1 MSSNLLCLLAFLI
14 GAIPFGL
21 LMGKLKGIDLRE
33 KGSGNIG
40 ATNAMRQLGKPLG
53 TLVFVLD
60 TFKGWFP
67 VFLAHRLALSPEWIV
82 GVGLA
87 AVFGHIYSPFVRF
100 RGGKGVATTF
110 GVLLG
115 LDWRVGLGGF
125 AIFIVVVA
133 ITDYISLGSLVA
145 AVAQASLFW
154 FLGAPLP
161 MKLFGAVVGLFV
173 ILRHRSNIQ
182 RLLKGEE
189 SRFRTG
195 KKSTPAP

>member
-1 MSSNLLCLLAFLI
+1 MPSYVLCLLAFFV

-21 LMGKLKGIDLRE
+21 VIGKLRGIDLRE

-40 ATNAMRQLGKPLG
+40 ASNAMRQLGKPLG
-53 TLVFVLD
+53 ILVFVLD
-60 TFKGWFP
+60 TLKGLLP
-67 VFLAHRLALSPEWIV
+67 TLLAHQQALSPEWVV

-100 RGGKGVATTF
+100 KGGKGVATTL

-115 LDWRVGLGGF
+115 LDWRVGLLGF
-125 AIFIVVVA
+125 GVFLIVTA
-133 ITDYISLGSLVA
+133 ITDYISVGSITA
-145 AVAQASLFW
+145 AVAQAALFW
-154 FLGAPLP
+154 VFGDPLP
-161 MKLFGAVVGLFV
+161 MKLFGAVVGVFV

-189 SRFRTG
+189 NHYRK
-195 KKSTPAP
+195 KKSP

>member
-1 MSSNLLCLLAFLI
+1 MPPYVLCLLAFFV

-21 LMGKLKGIDLRE
+21 LIGKLKGIDLRE

-40 ATNAMRQLGKPLG
+40 ASNAMRQLGKPLG
-53 TLVFVLD
+53 ILVFVLD
-60 TFKGWFP
+60 TVKGLLP
-67 VFLAHRLALSPEWIV
+67 TLLAHQQALAPEWVV

-100 RGGKGVATTF
+100 KGGKGVATTL

-115 LDWRVGLGGF
+115 LDWRVGLLGF
-125 AIFIVVVA
+125 GVFLIVTA
-133 ITDYISLGSLVA
+133 ITDYISVGSITA
-145 AVAQASLFW
+145 AVAQAALFW
-154 FLGAPLP
+154 VFGDPLP
-161 MKLFGAVVGLFV
+161 MKLFGAVVGAFV

-189 SRFRTG
+189 NHYR
-195 KKSTPAP
+195 KKTPAP

>member
-1 MSSNLLCLLAFLI
+1 MPSYVLCLLAFFV

-21 LMGKLKGIDLRE
+21 LIGKLKGIDLRE

-40 ATNAMRQLGKPLG
+40 ASNAMRQLGKPLG
-53 TLVFVLD
+53 ILVFVLD
-60 TFKGWFP
+60 TLKGLLP
-67 VFLAHRLALSPEWIV
+67 TLLARQQALSPEWVV

-100 RGGKGVATTF
+100 KGGKGVATTL

-115 LDWRVGLGGF
+115 LDWRVGLLGF
-125 AIFIVVVA
+125 GVFLVVTA
-133 ITDYISLGSLVA
+133 ITDYISVGSITA
-145 AVAQASLFW
+145 AVAQAALFW
-154 FLGAPLP
+154 VFGDPLP
-161 MKLFGAVVGLFV
+161 MKLFGAVVGAFV

-189 SRFRTG
+189 NHYR
-195 KKSTPAP
+195 KKTPAP

>member
-1 MSSNLLCLLAFLI
+1 MPSYVLCLLAFFV

-21 LMGKLKGIDLRE
+21 LIGKLKGIDLRE

-40 ATNAMRQLGKPLG
+40 ASNAMRQLGKPLG
-53 TLVFVLD
+53 ILVFVLD
-60 TFKGWFP
+60 TLKGLLP
-67 VFLAHRLALSPEWIV
+67 TLLAHQQALSPEWVV

-100 RGGKGVATTF
+100 KGGKGVATTL

-115 LDWRVGLGGF
+115 LDWRVGLLGF
-125 AIFIVVVA
+125 GVFLVVTAV
-133 ITDYISLGSLVA
+133 TDYISVGSITA
-145 AVAQASLFW
+145 AVAQAALFW
-154 FLGAPLP
+154 VFGDPLP
-161 MKLFGAVVGLFV
+161 MKLFGAVVGVFV

-189 SRFRTG
+189 NHYR
-195 KKSTPAP
+195 KKTPAP